1 MSDDSHA
8 HGLGPLTKGQDKV
21 QLTRRLQ
28 VTAIGLTVAA
38 LALTGCGG
46 EGAADSG
53 DGDGEVI
60 RFAFAPDPVWDLM
73 DDAGVIREWEEE
85 NGVRIETSTTWDE
98 FTYFA
103 GGHGDI
109 VSMSTQETP
118 VLEAETGIETVT
130 FGKYNYQRV
139 PLLRRAG
146 DPYETLAD
154 VPKGSKICVSGPTSN
169 TAFWTVLAKEMHDL
183 DYRVGGGDFELI
195 VNDHF
200 VNPTNLLRGDC
211 EVAAVIPEAAV
222 PQLRKGELEIMY
234 DGKLP
239 FQLYAEFAPDS
250 DGALHV
256 LGNNF
261 TATKEWFDANEDLAV
276 KFLELWQRGIDMWKE
291 SKAETITKYPQ
302 HFSVESEEDIA
313 YMTEF
318 MEGDNDWFVDSP
330 FLEGQDWI
338 DSETAIWDLMRN
350 LHPDNANYL
359 AEDAPAP
366 EFVELTP
373 SS

>member
-1 MSDDSHA
+1 M
-8 HGLGPLTKGQDKV
+8 
-21 QLTRRLQ
+21 QLTHRLQ
-28 VTAIGLTVAA
+28 LVALGTIAA
-38 LALTGCGG
+38 LALAGCGG
-46 EGAADSG
+46 GETASG
-53 DGDGEVI
+53 DEDGEVI

-73 DDAGVIREWEEE
+73 ADAGVIKEWEEE

-118 VLEAETGIETVT
+118 VLEAETDIKTVT

-146 DPYETLAD
+146 DPYETLED

-169 TAFWTVLAKEMHDL
+169 TAFWTVLAQEMHGL
-183 DYRVGGGDFELI
+183 DYRVGGGDFELV

-234 DGKLP
+234 GGKLP
-239 FQLYAEFAPDS
+239 FQLYDEFAPES
-250 DGALHV
+250 DGELHV

-261 TATKEWFDANEDLAV
+261 TATEEWFNENEDLAV
-276 KFLELWQRGIDMWKE
+276 KFLELWQTGIDMWKD
-291 SKAETITKYPQ
+291 SKPETVAKYPQ

-313 YMTEF
+313 FMTEF
-318 MEGDNDWFVDSP
+318 VSGDNDWFVDSP
-330 FLEGQDWI
+330 FLESDEWI
-338 DSETAIWDLMRN
+338 DSETAIWDLMKN

-359 AEDAPAP
+359 ASDAPTP
-366 EFVELTP
+366 RFVALSP

>member
-1 MSDDSHA
+1 M
-8 HGLGPLTKGQDKV
+8 
-21 QLTRRLQ
+21 QLTRRLR
-28 VTAIGLTVAA
+28 LAA
-38 LALTGCGG
+38 LGMAAALLALAGCGG
-46 EGAADSG
+46 GAAG
-53 DGDGEVI
+53 DGDTKVI

-73 DDAGVIREWEEE
+73 KDAGVIRQWEQT

-118 VLEAETGIETVT
+118 VLEAETGIKTVT

-139 PLLRRAG
+139 PLLRRSG
-146 DPYETLAD
+146 DPYRTLAD

-169 TAFWTVLAKEMHDL
+169 TAFWTVLAKEMHGL
-183 DYRVGGGDFELI
+183 DYRVGGGDFRLI

-200 VNPTNLLRGDC
+200 VNPTNLLRRDC

-239 FQLYAEFAPDS
+239 FQLYKEFAPVS
-250 DGALHV
+250 DGKLHV

-261 TATKEWFDANEDLAV
+261 TATEEWFDNNRDLAI
-276 KFLELWQRGIDMWKE
+276 KFLELWQTGIDMWKE
-291 SKAETITKYPQ
+291 KKAETVARYPQ
-302 HFSVESEEDIA
+302 HFSVESKEDIDF
-313 YMTEF
+313 MTQF
-318 MEGDNDWFVDSP
+318 VSGDNDWFVDSP
-330 FLEGQDWI
+330 FLEDQAWI
-338 DSETAIWDLMRN
+338 DSETAIWTIMKN
-350 LHPDNANYL
+350 LNPDNANFL
-359 AEDAPAP
+359 AANAPTP
-366 EFVELTP
+366 RFETLSP

>member
-1 MSDDSHA
+1 MA
-8 HGLGPLTKGQDKV
+8 ATLT
-21 QLTRRLQ
+21 
-28 VTAIGLTVAA
+28 A
-38 LALTGCGG
+38 LATAVALAGCG
-46 EGAADSG
+46 AAPDP
-53 DGDGEVI
+53 DEKVI

-73 DDAGVIREWEEE
+73 EDSGVIQRWQAE

-118 VLEAETGIETVT
+118 VLEQETGIETVT

-154 VPKGSKICVSGPTSN
+154 IPRGAKICVSGPTSN
-169 TAFWTVLAKEMHDL
+169 TAFWTVLAKEMHGL
-183 DYRVGGGDFELI
+183 DYRVGGGDFELV

-211 EVAAVIPEAAV
+211 EAAAVIPEAAV
-222 PQLRKGELEIMY
+222 PQLRKGELELMY
-234 DGKLP
+234 GGKLP
-239 FQLYAEFAPDS
+239 FQLYTEFAPES
-250 DGALHV
+250 DGERHV

-261 TATKEWFDANEDLAV
+261 TATAEWFNANRDLAV
-276 KFLELWQRGIDMWKE
+276 KFLELWQEGIDMWQQ
-291 SKAETITKYPQ
+291 SKAETVRRYPQ
-302 HFSVESEEDIA
+302 HFAVETDEDIA
-313 YMTEF
+313 FITDFVSGE
-318 MEGDNDWFVDSP
+318 NDWFVDDV
-330 FLEGQDWI
+330 FLDQGWI
-338 DSETAIWDLMRN
+338 ESETAIWSLMKN

-359 AEDAPAP
+359 PPDAPTP
-366 EFVELTP
+366 DFVALEP
-373 SS
+373 AA